1 MSASLFSRDWYR
13 IGELKPRVR
22 EHITVHAHRYRGRRW
37 YLLEDHMTGQVRRL
51 TAQSYLIFG
60 RMNGERTVDELW
72 DIASRRLG
80 EDMPTHEELLQLLAS
95 LYQSN
100 LIRMDISGDVSELFE
115 RGSEAKRKRWMGK
128 LKSPLSIQ
136 IPLLD
141 PDRFLQATLKYVR
154 PVFTRSALALYCV
167 LLFSMLFLVGRHWD
181 ELTGNIVDNVL
192 AADNLALLWFIY
204 PVIKIFH
211 ELGHG
216 YCIKRN
222 GGEVHELGIMLLVLM
237 PMPYVDASASSAFP
251 DKKQRMLV
259 GLAGILVELFFA
271 ALAMLVWINAEPG
284 LAKSIAFN
292 IMFIAG
298 VSTVLMNGNPLLRF
312 DGYYVLADYLEIPNL
327 AQRATTYWGWLVKR
341 LLFGVTDVESPANDR
356 REALWLFWY
365 GLSAL
370 IYRLFLTV
378 TIFLFV
384 AQKYFL
390 LGVILALW
398 SLTGTLLWPNLKLL
412 FTTWRDSQS
421 SSGSRSPRIMMPLV
435 GGLFVL
441 ALFALPL
448 PLSTSIEGIVRVNDE
463 RRVLAGENCFVTEVT
478 QSAGALVAKGE
489 QLLSCSNPRLE
500 ATKITLAQQY
510 IEVLA
515 QRQGAWDDPVQISI
529 YEEEL
534 ARLGDE
540 IAVNRKQLESLRLY
554 SQAEGVWWVK
564 SAVDLPGRFLSRGD
578 LVGYVT
584 ASSDVS
590 VLGMIPESDIELIR
604 DHLLSVE
611 VIRASS
617 LNQALKPTNWHIFP
631 AATTELVS
639 DVLGEEGG
647 GSIVVDPSDP
657 SAKAL
662 QRYFLIELKF
672 ASVPNPR
679 VEERV
684 LVKFNHPAEPV
695 IYRLYRLVRRTF
707 LQYFNV

>member
-1 MSASLFSRDWYR
+1 
-13 IGELKPRVR
+13 
-22 EHITVHAHRYRGRRW
+22 
-37 YLLEDHMTGQVRRL
+37 
-51 TAQSYLIFG
+51 
-60 RMNGERTVDELW
+60 
-72 DIASRRLG
+72 
-80 EDMPTHEELLQLLAS
+80 
-95 LYQSN
+95 
-100 LIRMDISGDVSELFE
+100 
-115 RGSEAKRKRWMGK
+115 
-128 LKSPLSIQ
+128 
-136 IPLLD
+136 
-141 PDRFLQATLKYVR
+141 
-154 PVFTRSALALYCV
+154 
-167 LLFSMLFLVGRHWD
+167 
-181 ELTGNIVDNVL
+181 
-192 AADNLALLWFIY
+192 
-204 PVIKIFH
+204 
-211 ELGHG
+211 
-216 YCIKRN
+216 
-222 GGEVHELGIMLLVLM
+222 
-237 PMPYVDASASSAFP
+237 
-251 DKKQRMLV
+251 
-259 GLAGILVELFFA
+259 
-271 ALAMLVWINAEPG
+271 
-284 LAKSIAFN
+284 
-292 IMFIAG
+292 
-298 VSTVLMNGNPLLRF
+298 
-312 DGYYVLADYLEIPNL
+312 
-327 AQRATTYWGWLVKR
+327 
-341 LLFGVTDVESPANDR
+341 
-356 REALWLFWY
+356 
-365 GLSAL
+365 
-370 IYRLFLTV
+370 
-378 TIFLFV
+378 
-384 AQKYFL
+384 
-390 LGVILALW
+390 
-398 SLTGTLLWPNLKLL
+398 
-412 FTTWRDSQS
+412 
-421 SSGSRSPRIMMPLV
+421 MMPLV